1 MRIVFFQ
8 WDLGRGGAEKVVFY
22 LSNYLSKKGNEV
34 HILTINSKDQLS
46 ERLNREV
53 RFTTFNKKRI
63 SSSLIPLIRFIRTEN
78 IDCLISNVWPVTIV
92 SVIASFFC
100 VGFRQKLVLVEHCNL
115 GEEFKHRSK
124 LFKLLQRLSIYFLY
138 NQASKV
144 IAVSN
149 GVREDLIRKGLRR
162 EKTKVI
168 YNPAYPNLATDE
180 LNDEEGKKSWFK
192 DDCLKLSS
200 VSHLSRQKNLP
211 NLVKAVDILKNEKK
225 INCQAIIA
233 GEGSERNKIEALI
246 NQKGLADD
254 ITLAGSISN
263 PISLI
268 KESDLLVLSSDYE
281 GFGIV
286 IVEALSV
293 GKTVVS
299 TDCLSGPAE
308 IIRDNE
314 FGYLCK
320 VNDPSDLAA
329 KIDYASKNNIDPEKL
344 IIKSKDFTLE
354 KIGPLYE
361 EILDTLN

>member
-1 MRIVFFQ
+1 M
-8 WDLGRGGAEKVVFY
+8 
-22 LSNYLSKKGNEV
+22 S
-34 HILTINSKDQLS
+34 
-46 ERLNREV
+46 
-53 RFTTFNKKRI
+53 
-63 SSSLIPLIRFIRTEN
+63 
-78 IDCLISNVWPVTIV
+78 
-92 SVIASFFC
+92 
-100 VGFRQKLVLVEHCNL
+100 
-115 GEEFKHRSK
+115 
-124 LFKLLQRLSIYFLY
+124 SIYFLH

-149 GVREDLIRKGLRR
+149 GVGEDLINKGLRR
-162 EKTKVI
+162 DKTQVI
-168 YNPAYPNLATDE
+168 YNPVNPHLSENK
-180 LNDEEGKKSWFK
+180 LNSEKEKKNWFK
-192 DDCLKLSS
+192 DDCLKISS

-233 GEGSERNKIEALI
+233 GEGTERNKIEALI
-246 NQKGLADD
+246 NQKDLTDD

-281 GFGIV
+281 GFGLV

-299 TDCLSGPAE
+299 TDSYSGPAE
-308 IIRDNE
+308 IIGDNQ

-320 VNDPSDLAA
+320 VNDPLDLAE
-329 KIDYASKNNIDPEKL
+329 KIDYASNNNIDPKKL
-344 IIKSKDFTLE
+344 ITRSKDFTLE

-361 EILDTLN
+361 EILNTFN